1 MCFGYSGSYISIT
14 CRAALPDHLAQG
26 GEGFAGRT
34 GSHNP
39 GLYVDLRRLSS
50 RRFLYLTRLPV
61 FESRGRTTCGVIR
74 RTAQCLT
81 LGTKSLHQQ
90 PPQPLLPAAQWK
102 SFQPV
107 QEDRLQCHAGIELYY
122 DSVPGFR
129 LSHRRVVSL
138 AADMEMD
145 YANGVTTRQ
154 RKPDT
159 LAVGVFDFGG
169 LHPGCR

>member
-1 MCFGYSGSYISIT
+1 MFWVLWFVRFVHVAVLPYPIT
-14 CRAALPDHLAQG
+14 LPRPAKGLPVVLAATILVCTYD
-26 GEGFAGRT
+26 R
-34 GSHNP
+34 
-39 GLYVDLRRLSS
+39 RRLSS
-50 RRFLYLTRLPV
+50 RRFLHLTRLPV

-81 LGTKSLHQQ
+81 LGTKPLHQQ
-90 PPQPLLPAAQWK
+90 SAQPLLPAAHRNA
-102 SFQPV
+102 FQPV

-159 LAVGVFDFGG
+159 LAVGVFDFGRFSAE
-169 LHPGCR
+169 CR

>member
-1 MCFGYSGSYISIT
+1 MTDGFLHPTRPSFGECPY
-14 CRAALPDHLAQG
+14 RATLCL
-26 GEGFAGRT
+26 
-34 GSHNP
+34 
-39 GLYVDLRRLSS
+39 
-50 RRFLYLTRLPV
+50 
-61 FESRGRTTCGVIR
+61 IR

-159 LAVGVFDFGG
+159 LAVGVFVFGRFSAE
-169 LHPGCR
+169 CR

>member
-1 MCFGYSGSYISIT
+1 M
-14 CRAALPDHLAQG
+14 
-26 GEGFAGRT
+26 
-34 GSHNP
+34 
-39 GLYVDLRRLSS
+39 
-50 RRFLYLTRLPV
+50 
-61 FESRGRTTCGVIR
+61 
-74 RTAQCLT
+74 
-81 LGTKSLHQQ
+81 
-90 PPQPLLPAAQWK
+90 

-107 QEDRLQCHAGIELYY
+107 QEDRLQCHAGIELYN

-159 LAVGVFDFGG
+159 LAVGVFEPDTLAVGVFDFGG
-169 LHPGCR
+169 LVRNAGDAGCRSTCPATQ